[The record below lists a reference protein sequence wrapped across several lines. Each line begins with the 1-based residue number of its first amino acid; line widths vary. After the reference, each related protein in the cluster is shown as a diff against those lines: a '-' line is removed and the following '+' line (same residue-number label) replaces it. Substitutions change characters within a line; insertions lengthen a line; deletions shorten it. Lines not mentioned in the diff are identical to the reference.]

1 MEEFGFFLSTYEY
14 LKRIEKRELMDLT
27 FQTIAT
33 EMRNHKWEL
42 QDPEYRPVM
51 EELAALMDEAY
62 RLNRAGR
69 YERVDTKVAE
79 YRRLFERNAE
89 NLK

>member
-1 MEEFGFFLSTYEY
+1 MTIL
-14 LKRIEKRELMDLT
+14 RRCPVNLT

-42 QDPEYRPVM
+42 QGPEYRPVM
-51 EELAALMDEAY
+51 EKLAALMDEAY
-62 RLNRAGR
+62 RLNRARR

-79 YRRLFERNAE
+79 YYRLFESNVE